1 MNSLVDLFAQI
12 QSMMAADA
20 GFFMSIGLIEFSA
33 LSVILLVWFGI
44 QWALAGG
51 MAMDRFANMLLKL
64 SFGFA
69 MIHFYTTPL
78 GIFGGR
84 DFHHLISD
92 EGQYLANQ
100 LNNGTVSNL
109 FTSLDSVMQ
118 GMKQPGLTALLNI
131 PEIIEWVIVFLT
143 VVVLESAVWVV
154 IAWGFIA
161 SAVCV
166 LLGPV
171 LIPFYIIPPLDWMFW
186 GWLKAF
192 VQYSFYPVV
201 ANAVVYVFGR
211 LLTNYIAASAPPWDG
226 AQQWALLAPMLIMML
241 AFTYG
246 VLKVPT
252 LVNDIFAGR
261 SGSSAVPT
269 SIPGLS

>member
-20 GFFMSIGLIEFSA
+20 GFFMSVGLIEYSA
-33 LSVILLVWFGI
+33 FSVIVAGWFGI
-44 QWALAGG
+44 EWAYRGG
-51 MAMDRFANMLLKL
+51 MDQDRLVNMLLRL
-64 SFGFA
+64 SFGYA

-100 LNNGTVSNL
+100 LNNGTVGNL
-109 FTSLDSVMQ
+109 FTSLDSVLA
-118 GMKQPGLTALLNI
+118 GMKQPGLGSLLNI
-131 PEIIEWVIVFLT
+131 PEAIEFGIVFLA
-143 VVVLESAVWVV
+143 VIFLEAAVWVV

-171 LIPFYIIPPLDWMFW
+171 LIPFFIVPPLDWMFW
-186 GWLKAF
+186 GWLKSF
-192 VQYSFYPVV
+192 IQYSFYPVV
-201 ANAVVYVFGR
+201 ANAVIYVFGR
-211 LLTNYIAASAPPWDG
+211 LLTNYIAAAAPPWDG
-226 AQQWALLAPMLIMML
+226 AQQWALLAPMLIMMF
-241 AFTYG
+241 AFAYG
-246 VLKVPT
+246 VLKIPT
-252 LVNDIFAGR
+252 LVNDIFTGR
-261 SGSSAVPT
+261 SGSSALP
-269 SIPGLS
+269 SSNLF

>member
-1 MNSLVDLFAQI
+1 MNTLVNLFTQI
-12 QSMMAADA
+12 QNMMAADA
-20 GFFMSIGLIEFSA
+20 GFFTAIGLQEFSA
-33 LSVILLVWFGI
+33 FATVLVVWFGI

-51 MAMDRFANMLLKL
+51 MAMDRFANLLMKL

-69 MIHFYTTPL
+69 MIHFYSTPL

-100 LNNGTVSNL
+100 LNNGAVSNL
-109 FTSLDSVMQ
+109 FTALDSLVQ
-118 GMKQPGLTALLNI
+118 QQQPGILALLNV
-131 PEIIEWVIVFLT
+131 PELLEWAIVFMT
-143 VVVLESAVWVV
+143 SITLEAAVWVV

-171 LIPFYIIPPLDWMFW
+171 LIPFFIISDLDWIFW

-192 VQYSFYPVV
+192 IQYSFYPVV
-201 ANAVVYVFGR
+201 ANAVVYVFGS
-211 LLTNYIAASAPPWDG
+211 LLTNYITASGPPWNG
-226 AQQWALLAPMLIMML
+226 ANQWAMLAPMLIMMF

-261 SGSSAVPT
+261 SGSTALPS
-269 SIPGLS
+269 SFRF

>member
-1 MNSLVDLFAQI
+1 MNSMVDLFAHI
-12 QSMMAADA
+12 TELMTADA
-20 GFFMSIGLIEFSA
+20 GFFIAVGLSEFSA
-33 LSVILLVWFGI
+33 FAVIVVVWFGI

-51 MAMDRFANMLLKL
+51 MAMDRFANMLMKL
-64 SFGFA
+64 AFGFA
-69 MIHFYTTPL
+69 MIHFYSVPL

-100 LNNGTVSNL
+100 LNNGSATNL
-109 FTSLDSVMQ
+109 FTSLDTLMG
-118 GMKQPGLTALLNI
+118 GMKQPGLTSILNI
-131 PEIIEWVIVFLT
+131 PEILEWVIVFL
-143 VVVLESAVWVV
+143 VVVILEAAVWIV
-154 IAWGFIA
+154 IAWGFVA

-171 LIPFYIIPPLDWMFW
+171 LIPFFIVPQLDWMFW

-201 ANAVVYVFGR
+201 ANAVIFVFGR
-211 LLTNYIAASAPPWDG
+211 LLTGYIAANSPPWDG
-226 AQQWALLAPMLIMML
+226 AQQWALLAPMLIMMV
-241 AFTYG
+241 AFTFG
-246 VLKVPT
+246 VLKIPT

-261 SGSSAVPT
+261 SGSSALP
-269 SIPGLS
+269 SKLM